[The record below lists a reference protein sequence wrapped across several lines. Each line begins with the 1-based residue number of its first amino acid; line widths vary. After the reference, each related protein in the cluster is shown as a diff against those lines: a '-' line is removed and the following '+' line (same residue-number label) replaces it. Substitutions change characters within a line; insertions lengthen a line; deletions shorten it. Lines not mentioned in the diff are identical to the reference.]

1 MNPRTKY
8 RVGTAILFLAIAV
21 LIVEILGMTGSMPKY
36 GGMARELNVTAI
48 VLLMIAAVMRR
59 QARAQMSSTAPRDT

>member
-1 MNPRTKY
+1 
-8 RVGTAILFLAIAV
+8 
-21 LIVEILGMTGSMPKY
+21 MTGSMPKY

-48 VLLMIAAVMRR
+48 ILLMIAAVMRR